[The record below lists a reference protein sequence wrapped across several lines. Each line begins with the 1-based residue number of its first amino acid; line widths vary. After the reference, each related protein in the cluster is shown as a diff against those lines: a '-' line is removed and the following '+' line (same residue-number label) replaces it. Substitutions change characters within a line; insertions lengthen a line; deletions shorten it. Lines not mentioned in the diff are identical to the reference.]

1 MDLVDKEDARDE
13 FSNPLINVLVDHLID
28 LRAKLLGDLR
38 LLRLHHLPHHGDEV
52 LTALGLGIR
61 EVEVVERHVLHNLLL
76 LMHVALGEGHVLLRL
91 EIELGGECVRAAHTL
106 HRARVRLNVDDVAGE
121 YLLLLDG
128 VVDSRV
134 ELELLG
140 AFGRLE
146 PDDHVRHNLA
156 VATHGRLALF
166 RGELCDLAMRVW

>member
-76 LMHVALGEGHVLLRL
+76 LMHITLGPRHVLLGL
-91 EIELGGECVRAAHTL
+91 AVELGGVGVGPAAALPGAVITPAFKEIRDGQPKMISFMAK
-106 HRARVRLNVDDVAGE
+106 RARGRMARFIVEERLDRPEGLKDF
-121 YLLLLDG
+121 
-128 VVDSRV
+128 S
-134 ELELLG
+134 LG
-140 AFGRLE
+140 GYAYD
-146 PDDHVRHNLA
+146 P
-156 VATHGRLALF
+156 ALSTDTTWTF
-166 RGELCDLAMRVW
+166 TR